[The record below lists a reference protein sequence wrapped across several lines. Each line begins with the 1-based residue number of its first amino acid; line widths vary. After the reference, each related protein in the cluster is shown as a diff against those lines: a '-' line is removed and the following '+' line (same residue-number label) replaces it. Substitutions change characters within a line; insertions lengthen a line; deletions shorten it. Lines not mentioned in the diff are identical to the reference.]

1 VIEIGEQAKVTPSV
15 GSGRRPTDD
24 PDYVALFAREV
35 GPMTRLATLLGADDP
50 ENLVQEAFLRLHRK
64 WSTVKDPQAATGYL
78 RTIVVNLARSGHRH
92 LRVVR
97 RHTPALVR
105 DAPLAEDTAT
115 RWAEHAD
122 VLQALDGLGNR
133 HREALI
139 LRYWL
144 DLSEAEMAAAMGIS
158 PGTVKSHVSRGLVA
172 LRAAIDTLNMDG
184 AGNE

>member
-1 VIEIGEQAKVTPSV
+1 MIEIGEQAKVTPSV
-15 GSGRRPTDD
+15 GRGRRPTDD
-24 PDYVALFAREV
+24 PAYVALFAREV

-64 WSTVKDPQAATGYL
+64 WSAVKDPQAATGYL
-78 RTIVVNLARSGHRH
+78 RTIVVNLARSEHRH

-97 RHTPALVR
+97 RHTLSLVR
-105 DAPLAEDTAT
+105 DAPSAQDTAA

-158 PGTVKSHVSRGLVA
+158 AGTVKSHVSRGLVA

-184 AGNE
+184 AGK